1 MWLSLPFF
9 VQRSGLGPG
18 GDRLGCPGFPA
29 AVRLRFAGPR
39 PPLRDSAG
47 LSPIDAYG
55 ASEKCACPSHGI
67 HTSCTVFP
75 QAQNLFSSLSIARFI
90 GEFYEIFAS
99 GPRRKEKSVP
109 AA

>member
-1 MWLSLPFF
+1 MSLLLSFF
-9 VQRSGLGPG
+9 LKIWGFGRRGERFESP
-18 GDRLGCPGFPA
+18 CFPA
-29 AVRLRFAGPR
+29 AVRFRFAGPR

-75 QAQNLFSSLSIARFI
+75 QAPNLLSSLSIARFI
-90 GEFYEIFAS
+90 REFYEIFAS